1 MGKNDSKKAKKHP
14 IAHPIA
20 HGITLKKQFGQHFLR
35 EQTFIDQ
42 MIAAVDFTTPPSV
55 FEIGCG
61 DGFLTRSIQKQPIA
75 RLWVFEIDP
84 AWAAFVK
91 TNYPDERMALFEEN
105 ILDVDFS
112 PFEAYAPWTLLANI
126 PYQIT
131 FPLLHLLQKHRD
143 LLKEGVIMVQE
154 EAAQKLVKTHGRG
167 YGFSSLFFQHFF
179 ELKLLAKI
187 HPSAFYPPPKI
198 YSRLLY
204 FKPRQILDEIPQEQ
218 DFWRFVKH
226 LFNQP
231 RRILKNVL
239 QSFHYDLARVPE
251 EILALRAQQMSKQDI
266 LALWS
271 RLKNQNLKHEESLE
285 NE

>member
-1 MGKNDSKKAKKHP
+1 MEDKKYP
-14 IAHPIA
+14 TA
-20 HGITLKKQFGQHFLR
+20 HGIALKKQYGQHFLR

-42 MIAAVDFTTPPSV
+42 MIDSVDFTSLPSV

-61 DGFLTRSIQKQPIA
+61 DGFLTRHLLQQPLA

-84 AWAAFVK
+84 AWAAYVK
-91 TNYPDERMALFEEN
+91 INYPDERMTIFEEN
-105 ILDVDFS
+105 ILEADFS
-112 PFEAYAPWTLLANI
+112 KFESYAPWTLLANI

-131 FPLLHLLQKHRD
+131 FPLLHLLKEQRD

-154 EAAQKLVKTHGRG
+154 EAAQKLVKTQGRG

-198 YSRLLY
+198 FSRLLY
-204 FKPRQILDEIPQEQ
+204 FKPRQILDEIPYEQ

-239 QSFHYDLARVPE
+239 QSFHYDLTRVPE
-251 EILALRAQQMSKQDI
+251 ELLALRAQQMNKQEVI
-266 LALWS
+266 ALWILVRGES
-271 RLKNQNLKHEESLE
+271 SAEESSQ
-285 NE
+285 